1 MAVLDAVNSLVSVT
15 ARQFED
21 VAWMW
26 RVVEQIRSHATF
38 TVMARC
44 IPMACIHER
53 LKDCH
58 RIHNHTIKG
67 VKLQMVNKDVL
78 IMDNRRCLSEEASE
92 K

>member
-1 MAVLDAVNSLVSVT
+1 M
-15 ARQFED
+15 D
-21 VAWMW
+21 VAG
-26 RVVEQIRSHATF
+26 RGADQISRHIHGYCALYTY
-38 TVMARC
+38 
-44 IPMACIHER
+44 ACIHER